1 MGFPAYGVSGLS
13 VSLQFLQAEV
23 MDSTFLTMY
32 LWIYISNIS
41 CLRKENAYKI
51 NEIGSSKQVSMI
63 LNKFASLQYGTTPG
77 GLLLQQVVTQ
87 RSDQVEILMVYIY
100 LLDV

>member
-32 LWIYISNIS
+32 L
-41 CLRKENAYKI
+41 
-51 NEIGSSKQVSMI
+51 
-63 LNKFASLQYGTTPG
+63 
-77 GLLLQQVVTQ
+77 
-87 RSDQVEILMVYIY
+87 
-100 LLDV
+100 